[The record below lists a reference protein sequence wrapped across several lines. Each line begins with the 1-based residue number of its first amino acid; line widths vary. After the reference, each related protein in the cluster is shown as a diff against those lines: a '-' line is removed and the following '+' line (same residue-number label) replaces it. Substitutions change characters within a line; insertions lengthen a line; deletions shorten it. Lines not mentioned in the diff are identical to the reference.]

1 MSRSIRVRLS
11 RNKGG
16 ATPRGGGED
25 PAGPAMPGSDLPAG
39 FEGFDPSPDGAGAA
53 PDPVLTAAERSEAEA
68 EARQG
73 IPTSAAPAPSPGERR
88 VQSRFQQAMAGIRS
102 RADGALARLQAAQ
115 HQTRTRAIRLEAG
128 AARERDRALS
138 LSDVQ
143 ADCQRIEALH
153 VRAQTAGK
161 ELAGFRRARG
171 LPDYATPRPPSR
183 SWVWILVAVAAAE
196 TTANGLLLHAASTE
210 GVVSNW
216 LFAALVTGMNVGL
229 LGWFVGDLISRRVLG
244 AGALQR
250 ALLMAGLL
258 PCLFLAGLLHF
269 GFAHYRD
276 AVSALDASRAA
287 AVLDLDDIDAGVDL
301 DGTGADPHPP
311 PPVSVEEAVIGELR
325 AQFLW
330 WRPGASVVD
339 HPADLP
345 PDDHS
350 LDTAREVAAGAVGYR
365 AENGGLVFVEDP
377 LAGRFEG
384 WRSVL
389 LLGIGFTALLLA
401 AWKWFG
407 GREPIPH
414 FARLHGAREA
424 ATRKLEEEYASSLR
438 VLEEGERGH
447 TKRLGDAEAGLLDL
461 GGRFAGLDAARRQVL
476 ARESELLRLTA
487 TNGTSAAEDFR
498 EANRQ
503 RRLSQDPPPTAWS
516 SPWEPAFPGR
526 DAAEASVWG
535 RDREQGL
542 LEVMEAAERVR
553 ISNAA
558 HAVAAR
564 EAFAEARERLAQSAR
579 IPGARRRPPTSPR
592 GGPPPPSGG
601 GPVESDAKEVRLIA
615 GGQSDS
621 PSRLEIAS

>member
-11 RNKGG
+11 RKKGG
-16 ATPRGGGED
+16 PSSRGDGED
-25 PAGPAMPGSDLPAG
+25 PAGPSLPGLDPPSG
-39 FEGFDPSPDGAGAA
+39 FEDFDPFPEGARAV
-53 PDPVLTAAERSEAEA
+53 PDPVLTAAERAEAEE

-73 IPTSAAPAPSPGERR
+73 IPTSVASAPSPGERR
-88 VQSRFQQAMAGIRS
+88 VESRFYQALARIRGG
-102 RADGALARLQAAQ
+102 ADGALARLQATQ
-115 HQTRTRAIRLEAG
+115 HEMRTRAIRLETG
-128 AARERDRALS
+128 AARERERAPS

-143 ADCQRIEALH
+143 APCQRLEARYA
-153 VRAQTAGK
+153 RAQTAAK
-161 ELAGFRRARG
+161 ELAGFRRERG

-183 SWVWILVAVAAAE
+183 SWAWLLVAVAVAE

-229 LGWFVGDLISRRVLG
+229 LGWFAGDLIFRRMLG
-244 AGALQR
+244 AGALR
-250 ALLMAGLL
+250 RTLLAAALL

-287 AVLDLDDIDAGVDL
+287 AVLDLDDIDAGAGVD
-301 DGTGADPHPP
+301 GAATDPHPP

-330 WRPGASVVD
+330 WRPGARLVD
-339 HPADLP
+339 HPVERP

-350 LDTAREVAAGAVGYR
+350 LDSLRELAAGAVGYR
-365 AENGGLVFVEDP
+365 ARSGGLVLVEDP

-414 FARLHGAREA
+414 FSRLHAAREA
-424 ATRKLEEEYASSLR
+424 TARKLGEEYANSLES
-438 VLEEGERGH
+438 LGDEE
-447 TKRLGDAEAGLLDL
+447 RLHRQRFGDAEAALLAL
-461 GGRFAGLDAARRQVL
+461 GGRLASLDAARRQVL

-487 TNGTSAAEDFR
+487 AAGTSAVEDFR

-503 RRLSQDPPPTAWS
+503 RRLSQDPPPAFWS
-516 SPWEPAFPGR
+516 VPWEPAASGR
-526 DAAEASVWG
+526 DDAEQSVWS
-535 RDREQGL
+535 RDQERAL
-542 LEVMEAAERVR
+542 FEVMEAAERVR
-553 ISNAA
+553 ISNTA
-558 HAVAAR
+558 HAAAIVQ
-564 EAFAEARERLAQSAR
+564 AFAEARERLAQAAR
-579 IPGARRRPPTSPR
+579 IPGARRRPPTTPG
-592 GGPPPPSGG
+592 GGPAPPSGG
-601 GPVESDAKEVRLIA
+601 GVAKPDANEVRLIA
-615 GGQSDS
+615 RGRRDS